1 MLGLV
6 AVRRMRGSECFFM
19 ANVAYKA
26 ALMPEE
32 FQVWYKACQT
42 VSIHSIHYGQ
52 KLLAALMIFL
62 FVLLCF

>member
-6 AVRRMRGSECFFM
+6 AVRRMRATECFFM

-42 VSIHSIHYGQ
+42 VRLIHHHPHRRGQ
-52 KLLAALMIFL
+52 KILGR
-62 FVLLCF
+62 VQ